1 MPLDVVATPC
11 RAVIPPVSA
20 RLYGYPCSSGVF
32 THNPAKIAK
41 DNRHPAMIKSI
52 SQLSS
57 CYDQSR
63 QFYVSS
69 AGKGDES
76 TMTKATTDTP
86 ADGASASSI
95 PAATK
100 SAFRAPVTAR
110 PVWSVRDKGLVVIGT
125 LMVYA
130 IFIAVFVIHQKNLLL
145 RDFDEIQQSVE
156 IDGVLKQVDA
166 AVFQSVLATYANIDA
181 LDRTAVMRRIQV
193 HFQTLVNKHAEL
205 VTRAPQ
211 YNLDLAGVNAALSVA
226 DKNPSKAN
234 MNQLIQELLKT
245 KSEFTKITDEGQ
257 QSRKQM
263 TVNFR
268 KLGDSVVMTALLL
281 GMLGLALLGTLTV
294 LFFRRLKDDLHTL
307 QTRAMDIVHGY
318 RDAPLPI
325 SRQDEV
331 GQLMTAINDM
341 ASALDT
347 REKELMIERQK
358 YFHQEKM
365 AAIGTLAAGVA
376 HEIGNPIAAISG
388 ITQEMAERRNTN
400 RDGHCQ
406 SCRPDLIHVQT
417 QRIATITR
425 EISDF
430 ASHQTAEPQLLDL
443 NGLLRSTSSLMR
455 YDHRLRRVA
464 LRFDLDD
471 QLPAIYGVADQ
482 LTQVIMNLMVNA
494 MDALEEVF
502 DRPPVITVATRV
514 QDAQVCLSI
523 EDNGCG
529 IDSKTLTRVFEAFF
543 TTKAVGHG
551 TGLGLSLCY
560 SIMQKNGGSISIDSA
575 RGAGT
580 CARVLFPTTETAY
593 KETNLL

>member
-1 MPLDVVATPC
+1 MTTATSDDAP
-11 RAVIPPVSA
+11 
-20 RLYGYPCSSGVF
+20 
-32 THNPAKIAK
+32 T
-41 DNRHPAMIKSI
+41 
-52 SQLSS
+52 
-57 CYDQSR
+57 
-63 QFYVSS
+63 
-69 AGKGDES
+69 
-76 TMTKATTDTP
+76 
-86 ADGASASSI
+86 DGAPARSI
-95 PAATK
+95 PTARH
-100 SAFRAPVTAR
+100 SANPPLAVAR
-110 PVWSVRDKGLVVIGT
+110 PVWSVRDKSLVVIGA
-125 LMVYA
+125 LLAYGMFIA
-130 IFIAVFVIHQKNLLL
+130 IFVINQKNLLL
-145 RDFDEIQQSVE
+145 HDFDEIQQSVE

-166 AVFQSVLATYANIDA
+166 AVFQSVMATYANIDA
-181 LDRTAVMRRIQV
+181 LDRTLVMQRIEL
-193 HFQTLVNKHAEL
+193 HYQTLLNKHTEL
-205 VTRAPQ
+205 VARAPQ
-211 YNLDLAGVNAALSVA
+211 FNLNLTRVEAALNAA
-226 DKNPSKAN
+226 KKEPSRTN
-234 MNQLIQELLKT
+234 MNQLIQDLLQV
-245 KSEFTKITDEGQ
+245 KSEFTEITEQAQ

-331 GQLMTAINDM
+331 GQLMMAINDM

-388 ITQEMAERRNTN
+388 ITQEMTERRKAN
-400 RDGHCQ
+400 RDGHCL
-406 SCRPDLIHVQT
+406 SCRPDLIHAQT

-464 LRFDLDD
+464 LRFDLDG

-502 DRPPVITVATRV
+502 DRAPAITVATRV

-529 IDSKTLTRVFEAFF
+529 MDSKTLTRVFEAFF

-560 SIMQKNGGSISIDSA
+560 SIMQKNGGSIGIESTLGS
-575 RGAGT
+575 GT

-593 KETNLL
+593 KDTNLL